1 MPGLQGDEPEAGR
14 DGTRTERPGDFRDL
28 QGGYSTC
35 QGLAGNLTVT
45 GRWESQVS
53 LVASGLARALQGDWR
68 GGAQKLESLTAL
80 GRLRDL

>member
-53 LVASGLARALQGDWR
+53 LVAWGWPGLCKETGGVGPRSWRA
-68 GGAQKLESLTAL
+68 
-80 GRLRDL
+80 